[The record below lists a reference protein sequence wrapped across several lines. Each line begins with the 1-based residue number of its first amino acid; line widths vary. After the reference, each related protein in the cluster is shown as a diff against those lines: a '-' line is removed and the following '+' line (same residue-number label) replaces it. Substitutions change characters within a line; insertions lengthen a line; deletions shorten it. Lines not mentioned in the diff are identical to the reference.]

1 MGECCIRSC
10 QANSIL
16 SEVKTMEVM
25 EIAAMLGAKIK
36 EDARIIRLNDA
47 RAKYEQD
54 TDMMTAMVEYNAQQT
69 ALTEEYKKAE
79 ADKDIIAAIE
89 KRLEELYTK
98 ITTSAA
104 FIEYNAAQEEVNAFM
119 NEVNEE
125 ITYQITGERPCT
137 HDCSNCGSDCGH
149 HHH

>member
-1 MGECCIRSC
+1 MGEYCLARSNKKRIK
-10 QANSIL
+10 QRGN
-16 SEVKTMEVM
+16 TMEVM

-36 EDARIIRLNDA
+36 EDPRIVRLNNA
-47 RAKYEQD
+47 RAQYEQD
-54 TDMMTAMVEYNAQQT
+54 ADMMTAMVEYNAQQT
-69 ALTEEYKKAE
+69 ALTEEYKKPE
-79 ADKDIIAAIE
+79 ANKDIISAIE
-89 KRLEELYTK
+89 KRLEELYNT

-104 FIEYNAAQEEVNAFM
+104 FIEYNAAQEAVNAFM

-137 HDCSNCGSDCGH
+137 HDCSTCGSDCGH

>member
-1 MGECCIRSC
+1 
-10 QANSIL
+10 
-16 SEVKTMEVM
+16 MEVM

-36 EDARIIRLNDA
+36 EDPRIVRLNNA
-47 RAKYEQD
+47 RAQYEQD

-69 ALTEEYKKAE
+69 ALTEEYKKPE
-79 ADKDIIAAIE
+79 ANKDIISAIE
-89 KRLEELYTK
+89 KRLEELYNT

-104 FIEYNAAQEEVNAFM
+104 FIEYNAAQEAVNAFM

-137 HDCSNCGSDCGH
+137 HDCSTCGSDCGH

>member
-1 MGECCIRSC
+1 MGLLCACPISKNKFYQRY
-10 QANSIL
+10 
-16 SEVKTMEVM
+16 TMEVM

-36 EDARIIRLNDA
+36 EDPRIVRLNNA
-47 RAKYEQD
+47 RANYEQD
-54 TDMMTAMVEYNAQQT
+54 ANLITAMVEYNAQQT

-79 ADKDIIAAIE
+79 ADKEIISAIE
-89 KRLEELYTK
+89 KRLEELYNT

-137 HDCSNCGSDCGH
+137 HDCSTCGSDCGH